1 MESCKLCGSDKV
13 KKNGFSSNGQQRYLC
28 KSCCKTFG
36 EGDKRVKYNLEKRLK
51 VIKMYLEGIGL
62 RSIERIEGISTPL
75 IIKWIRGF
83 SSMLRKEL
91 QEANIPDDTKNIDI
105 LELDELFTY
114 CQKNFAKSTYGLL
127 LIGTE
132 IKLLQLK

>member
-28 KSCCKTFG
+28 KSCGKTFG

-91 QEANIPDDTKNIDI
+91 QEANIPDDAKNIDI